1 MKRAV
6 NHMRSY
12 SELFEKSPFVRNPC
26 SGISERAL
34 SMKPNKVVPRYPT
47 LALEKGLD
55 ILALFASEP
64 AGVTKS

>member
-1 MKRAV
+1 
-6 NHMRSY
+6 
-12 SELFEKSPFVRNPC
+12 
-26 SGISERAL
+26 
-34 SMKPNKVVPRYPT
+34 MKPNKVVPRYPT